1 MKKLVSTMILL
12 TMISTLLFSGC
23 KSTEKTKNA
32 GKSGSGTEVT
42 DNSGKGSEKDTKKG
56 TGNTFED
63 RMKAAEKSTITVG
76 GGFDEGYYAPFLR
89 QYPDLK
95 LKIETMPY
103 GNLALLASAI
113 AAGNQPDMYFTR
125 DMTSS
130 PLVYASKEKL
140 IQPLDDYLNN
150 DPEYNL
156 KNLPDWYP
164 DYTTYDGK
172 IYAVYTDVS
181 SEALVWNKDLFKK
194 AGLDP
199 DTPPQ
204 TRSEFLDYAKKLT
217 AFDSNGMVKELG
229 YRCGG
234 GFEAWILSTGKQ
246 YQEKDGKVNINTPEV
261 ANTFEFLKKT
271 IGIYGGDDKIPDTIN
286 WDKGNIA
293 MVNTDIGYSNNM
305 KNKNFA
311 VGIAPLPRPDELK
324 DHEPYVTGYINQ
336 WYGIPTGAK
345 NPDGAWLLLKYC
357 VTGGVSNVMEGEA
370 IDHPETWVPVFMTD
384 PAAKNA
390 LFDKYLDNTRPDIKQ
405 SVLDREEIYKKINIK
420 RSTNSIINAK
430 WNGVMVDGMF
440 KMLNGEVTVTDELA
454 ALQKQ
459 ADQIYEDYQSGKIN
473 LKDEAKKEEER
484 IAKEKAEAE
493 KKEKDKEGEKPE
505 EEEKK

>member
-1 MKKLVSTMILL
+1 MKKWISAVLLL
-12 TMISTLLFSGC
+12 TMISTFLFSGC
-23 KSTEKTKNA
+23 QPSEKTEGT
-32 GKSGSGTEVT
+32 GKSGPETEVT
-42 DNSGKGSEKDTKKG
+42 DNSGKGPEKDSEKDS
-56 TGNTFED
+56 GNSMED
-63 RMKAAEKSTITVG
+63 RLKAAEKSTITVG
-76 GGFDEGYYAPFLR
+76 GGFDEGYYEPFLR
-89 QYPDLK
+89 QYPDLN
-95 LKIETMPY
+95 LEIETMPY

-130 PLVYASKEKL
+130 PLVYAAKEKL
-140 IQPLDDYLNN
+140 VQPLDEYLNG
-150 DPEYNL
+150 DPDYNL
-156 KNLPDWYP
+156 KDLPDWYP
-164 DYTTYDGK
+164 DYTTYEDK
-172 IYAVYTDVS
+172 IYGVYTDVS
-181 SEALVWNKDLFKK
+181 TEALVWNKDLFKK

-217 AFDSNGMVKELG
+217 AFDSNGMVKQLG
-229 YRCGG
+229 YKCGG
-234 GFEAWILSTGKQ
+234 GFEGWILSTGKQ
-246 YQEKDGKVNINTPEV
+246 YQEEDGKVDINTPEV
-261 ANTFEFLKKT
+261 ADTFEFLKKT
-271 IGIYGGDDKIPDTIN
+271 IDIYGSDDKIPDTIN

-311 VGIAPLPRPDELK
+311 VGVAPLPRPDELK
-324 DHEPYVTGYINQ
+324 DHEPYVTGFINQ

-357 VTGGVSNVMEGEA
+357 VTGGVSNVMDGEA
-370 IDHPETWVPVFMTD
+370 IDNPETWVPVFMTD